1 MNDYDYD
8 EGVRAVRGM
17 LIGAAVGLLCFW
29 IPALVWWLW

>member
-1 MNDYDYD
+1 MIDDYEDD
-8 EGVRAVRGM
+8 GAFRGM